1 MFTLFLIAFI
11 AFALI
16 VLAMSVGAIFQG
28 RCIRGSCGGEAIYG
42 PEGEMLNC
50 ETCPVRKEKTG
61 EGAAEAGTSLPRDDA
76 G

>member
-1 MFTLFLIAFI
+1 MLTLFLIAFL

-16 VLAMSVGAIFQG
+16 VLAMSVGAMFQG

-50 ETCPVRKEKTG
+50 DTCPVRKEKVD
-61 EGAAEAGTSLPRDDA
+61 GAGAEPGTALPRDDD
-76 G
+76 

>member
-1 MFTLFLIAFI
+1 MWTLFLIAFI

-50 ETCPVRKEKTG
+50 DTCPVRKEQPP
-61 EGAAEAGTSLPRDDA
+61 EAGTALPRDDA
-76 G
+76 P